1 MNKQSELKIE
11 MLKIQKEQL
20 VSKINRLQKQVIEI
34 DEKIERI
41 EHFIQKQQPD
51 STNEKNS

>member
-41 EHFIQKQQPD
+41 EHFIQKQKPD
-51 STNEKNS
+51 STNEENS